1 MKIYLISN
9 VAFVMQLQTK
19 SFIYLI
25 TNFGHKTPQIYKWT
39 MLYKG
44 TPPITKI
51 DFFRALPEKGGAVC
65 PSGPSMDGRA
75 RLDGRLGKIARLKPV
90 FL

>member
-25 TNFGHKTPQIYKWT
+25 TNFGHNTQQIYKWT
-39 MLYKG
+39 VLHK
-44 TPPITKI
+44 TELRIKSVDISQP
-51 DFFRALPEKGGAVC
+51 
-65 PSGPSMDGRA
+65 
-75 RLDGRLGKIARLKPV
+75 
-90 FL
+90 

>member
-1 MKIYLISN
+1 MN
-9 VAFVMQLQTK
+9 VCVHLHAVTIVIAAK
-19 SFIYLI
+19 AVAD
-25 TNFGHKTPQIYKWT
+25 T
-39 MLYKG
+39 
-44 TPPITKI
+44 
-51 DFFRALPEKGGAVC
+51 RAVTAAYSVC

>member
-51 DFFRALPEKGGAVC
+51 DFFQALPEKGGGALPEFVDPFFHHAVPYILTSISC
-65 PSGPSMDGRA
+65 
-75 RLDGRLGKIARLKPV
+75 
-90 FL
+90 